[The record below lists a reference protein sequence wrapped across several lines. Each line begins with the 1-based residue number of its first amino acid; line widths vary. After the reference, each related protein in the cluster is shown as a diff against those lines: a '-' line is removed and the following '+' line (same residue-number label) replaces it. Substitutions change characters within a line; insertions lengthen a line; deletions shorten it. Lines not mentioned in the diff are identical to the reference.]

1 MICQC
6 SKLNNR
12 PCLMT
17 WRHSGGSKIPTIPVG
32 CFYLV
37 DIYIYTVYYIIYIY
51 IFGWKLENATTK
63 LFTAWNLGPFSA
75 CHQLTSF
82 TCLTHTR
89 RMAQLGDTAARIHGL
104 LCANPKK
111 QAASGD
117 PSATWAPWFGKVL
130 PSANCASRTR
140 EFITWARFCGGHQWP
155 SVSLAHPPD
164 LVGGSSAASDA
175 TAVTKMSPILH
186 RFQRA
191 SDVPKCSAEMGCKM
205 GCQLRRT
212 PCPIWDPLP
221 NKTFSWFELVDIPDV
236 KKQTNKQLLNQ
247 DQGWP
252 KYMGQDKPLWASVPS
267 F

>member
-1 MICQC
+1 MAHCR
-6 SKLNNR
+6 LLL
-12 PCLMT
+12 PC
-17 WRHSGGSKIPTIPVG
+17 WYIP
-32 CFYLV
+32 
-37 DIYIYTVYYIIYIY
+37 IYTVYIYII
-51 IFGWKLENATTK
+51 GWKLENATTFVYD
-63 LFTAWNLGPFSA
+63 LNLGPFSA
-75 CHQLTSF
+75 CHQLTSHV
-82 TCLTHTR
+82 TLSTH
-89 RMAQLGDTAARIHGL
+89 GSARKHCQESMDC
-104 LCANPKK
+104 CAPKK

-117 PSATWAPWFGKVL
+117 HSATWALGLAKFCPRQIAK
-130 PSANCASRTR
+130 RTSSSLGR
-140 EFITWARFCGGHQWP
+140 DSGGP

-175 TAVTKMSPILH
+175 TAFTKMSPILH

-191 SDVPKCSAEMGCKM
+191 KSDIPNCSAEMGCKM
-205 GCQLRRT
+205 GCQRMRRT

-236 KKQTNKQLLNQ
+236 KKNKQQLLNQ